1 MPSRVEVANKL
12 SVIFK
17 LIAHPDRIRIIEEL
31 YAGEC
36 DVGTL
41 ASRLDLKNPRVSQH
55 LHEMKLHGIVSER
68 RDGRYHHYSLVAPKL
83 ATWIVDATQ
92 FVETSNLTL
101 EPAQIDSA
109 RRLWMTNDASRDE
122 QSVEG

>member
-31 YAGEC
+31 YSGER

-41 ASRLDLKNPRVSQH
+41 ASRLELKNPRVSQH

-68 RDGRYHHYSLVAPKL
+68 REGRYHHYSLVTPSL

-92 FVETSNLTL
+92 FVESSSLTL
-101 EPAQIDSA
+101 EPAQIDAA
-109 RRLWMTNDASRDE
+109 RKLWMSSDTNQDE
-122 QSVEG
+122 QPA